1 MIKRLLTAISICL
14 LTITAFAQT
23 GTLKGKVTDSAGT
36 PVEAVAVQIEN
47 TKFIGITDA
56 KGNYKIGNIPA
67 GNYSALIEIV
77 GANTVEQKTAITA
90 NQTTV
95 LNITLQQKINELK
108 KVDVIRPFVSGQGMG
123 HMPET
128 YEGVNYSGL
137 KTEVLVL
144 DSLDANKAQDNF
156 RETLGRLPGS
166 NYSETEGGGFPSNGV
181 AFRGLIPTQSTEIQT
196 RQNGYNLSGDVY
208 GYPES
213 YYLPPLIAVS
223 EIQVIRGESSLQ
235 FGPQFGG
242 VINYVI
248 KDGPLDKPWEFGL
261 EQTAGSYD
269 FVSDVLSGGGTY
281 KKWHYYSF
289 VQYKSTDGWR
299 PNSDVKQVTGFAKVE
314 YDASD
319 KFKIGLE
326 YTLLRNMIHMPGG
339 LTDAEFDQNPDQ
351 SFRTRNWLSSP
362 WNLLALTSTYK
373 ISDNSSLTLK
383 SVVNNSARNLVWKN
397 EDGGPQQPDTI
408 TPSGT
413 YTPREVER
421 ESFLSV
427 TNELRFLTSWKLGSV
442 KSTFNIGIRYFQ
454 GGMYRE
460 ESGPGSTGTNF
471 DLNLYGGTWGDSL
484 YFTTTNIAPFVE
496 NTFHFGKLSVTP
508 GFRYEYIKST
518 ASGRVTDNSNPLV
531 PDTFQTNVTRTWL
544 IPLGG
549 CALQYKTSNFT
560 NIYGN
565 IVQAYEP
572 TTYENLTPIGTT
584 AQIDQNL
591 KDVSGFNSDLGWRGK
606 AGRFINFDID
616 AFYMTFDKEIGYETL
631 NGISGHY
638 QYETN
643 VGNSVHKG
651 IETYV
656 EVHVFKIFSNN
667 RKIGDFSFFNSYAY
681 DDSRYVTGP
690 YTGNMEEFAPAN
702 IERIGL
708 NYSYKNFS
716 VTALYSYTSLTYA
729 DATNFGKDGEIDPSG
744 EVGLMPAY
752 HVVDLS
758 SSYKIKHYA
767 LQFGISNLLNAKYF
781 NFRTNEYPGPGIIP
795 APGINFYAGISATF

>member
-1 MIKRLLTAISICL
+1 MIKRLLIPISIGL
-14 LTITAFAQT
+14 LSATAFAQT
-23 GTLKGKVTDSAGT
+23 GNLKGKVTDSVGT
-36 PVEAVAVQIEN
+36 AVEGAAVQIEN
-47 TKFIGITDA
+47 SKYITTTDN
-56 KGNYKIGNIPA
+56 KGNYKFENISA
-67 GNYSALIEIV
+67 GNYSVLVEIV
-77 GANTVEQKTAITA
+77 GSNSMEEKTEIKDK
-90 NQTTV
+90 QTTT
-95 LNITLQQKINELK
+95 LDFKLQQKVTQLN

-166 NYSETEGGGFPSNGV
+166 NYSESEGGGFPSNGI
-181 AFRGLIPTQSTEIQT
+181 AFRGLIPTQSIEIQT

-242 VINYVI
+242 IINYVI
-248 KDGPLDKPWEFGL
+248 KDGPLDKPLEFGV
-261 EQTAGSYD
+261 EQTGGSYD
-269 FVSDVLSGGGTY
+269 FVSDVLNAGGTY
-281 KKWHYYSF
+281 KKWHYFSF
-289 VQYKSTDGWR
+289 VQYKATDGWR

-326 YTLLRNMIHMPGG
+326 YTLLRNLIHMPGG
-339 LTDAEFDQNPDQ
+339 LTDQEFDENSDQ

-362 WNLLALTSTYK
+362 WNLLALTSTYN
-373 ISDNSSLTLK
+373 ISENSSLTLK

-397 EDGGPQQPDTI
+397 EDGGPQVADSI
-408 TPSGT
+408 TPNGT
-413 YTPREVER
+413 YVPREVER
-421 ESFLSV
+421 ESFLSI
-427 TNELRFLTSWKLGSV
+427 TNELRLLTSWNIGSV
-442 KSTFNIGIRYFQ
+442 KSTFNAGVRYFY
-454 GGMYRE
+454 GEMWRE
-460 ESGPGSTGTNF
+460 EEGPGSTGTNF

-484 YFTTTNIAPFVE
+484 YFTTVNIAPFVE
-496 NTFHFGKLSVTP
+496 NTFHFGRLSVTP

-518 ASGRVTDNSNPLV
+518 ASGNVTDNSNPLV
-531 PDTFQTNVTRTWL
+531 PDTFHTSVNRTWM

-549 CALQYKTSNFT
+549 CALQFKTSDFT
-560 NIYGN
+560 SIYGN

-584 AQIDQNL
+584 AVIDPNL
-591 KDVSGFNSDLGWRGK
+591 KDVNGYNSDIGWRGK
-606 AGRFINFDID
+606 AGRFINFDVD
-616 AFYMTFDKEIGYETL
+616 AFYMVFNQEIGYETL
-631 NGISGHY
+631 PGLNGPY

-643 VGNSVHKG
+643 LGDAVHKG

-667 RKIGDFSFFNSYAY
+667 PKIGDFSFFNSYAY
-681 DDSRYVTGP
+681 DDSRYVSGP
-690 YTGNMEEFAPAN
+690 YQGNFEEFAPVN
-702 IERIGL
+702 IERLGV
-708 NYSYKNFS
+708 NYTYKAVSTTVVYSYS
-716 VTALYSYTSLTYA
+716 SLSYA
-729 DATNFGKDGEIDPSG
+729 DANNSG
-744 EVGLMPAY
+744 ENVALENSEVGPIPAY
-752 HVVDLS
+752 HVVDWS
-758 SSYKIKHYA
+758 SSCRIKNYA

-781 NFRTNEYPGPGIIP
+781 NLRTNEYPGPGIIP
-795 APGINFYAGISATF
+795 APGINFYVGLSATF

>member
-1 MIKRLLTAISICL
+1 MTNKLLLPFLLCMVSSI
-14 LTITAFAQT
+14 AFAQT

-36 PVEAVAVQIEN
+36 AVEGAAVQIEN
-47 TKFIGITDA
+47 SRFVSSTDN
-56 KGNYKIGNIPA
+56 KGNYKFENIPA
-67 GNYSALIEIV
+67 GNYSVLVEIV
-77 GANTVEQKTAITA
+77 GSNSVEEKTEIKDK
-90 NQTTV
+90 QTTT
-95 LNITLQQKINELK
+95 LDFKLQQKVTQLK
-108 KVDVIRPFVSGQGMG
+108 RVEVVRPFVSGQGMG

-128 YEGVNYSGL
+128 YEGINYSGL

-144 DSLDANKAQDNF
+144 DSLDANKSQDNF

-166 NYSETEGGGFPSNGV
+166 NYSETEGGGFPSNGI

-242 VINYVI
+242 VINYVT
-248 KDGPLDKPWEFGL
+248 KDGPLDKPLEFGV

-269 FVSDVLSGGGTY
+269 FVSDVLTAGGTY

-314 YDASD
+314 YEASD

-351 SFRTRNWLSSP
+351 SFRSRNWLSSP

-373 ISDNSSLTLK
+373 ISDNSMLTLK

-397 EDGGPQQPDTI
+397 EEGGPQQPDTI
-408 TPSGT
+408 TPNGT
-413 YTPREVER
+413 YVPREVER
-421 ESFLSV
+421 ENFLSI
-427 TNELRFLTSWKLGSV
+427 TNELRLLSNWNLGSV
-442 KSTFNIGIRYFQ
+442 KSTFNVGVRYFQ
-454 GGMYRE
+454 GEMWRE
-460 ESGPGSTGTNF
+460 EAGPGSTGTNF

-484 YFTTTNIAPFVE
+484 YFTTTNMAPFIE
-496 NTFHFGKLSVTP
+496 NTFHFGRLSVTP
-508 GFRYEYIKST
+508 GFRYEYIRST
-518 ASGRVTDNSNPLV
+518 ANGFIDSSSNPLV
-531 PDTFQTNVTRTWL
+531 PNRINTSIARTWL

-549 CALQYKTSNFT
+549 CALQFKTSDFT
-560 NIYGN
+560 AIYGN

-584 AQIDQNL
+584 AQIDPNL
-591 KDVSGFNSDLGWRGK
+591 KDVNGYNSDLGWRGK
-606 AGRFINFDID
+606 AGRFINFDVD
-616 AFYMTFDKEIGYETL
+616 VFYMTFNQEIGFETL
-631 NGISGHY
+631 PGVNGLY

-651 IETYV
+651 LETYV
-656 EVHVFKIFSNN
+656 EIHVFKIFSNHS
-667 RKIGDFSFFNSYAY
+667 KIGDFSFFNSYAY
-681 DDSRYVTGP
+681 DDSRYVSGP
-690 YTGNMEEFAPAN
+690 YAGNSEEFAPAN
-702 IERIGL
+702 IERIGV
-708 NYSYKNFS
+708 NYTYKNFS
-716 VTALYSYTSLTYA
+716 TTALFSYSSFTYA
-729 DATNFGKDGEIDPSG
+729 DATNFGKNGEIDPTG

-752 HVVDLS
+752 HVADWS
-758 SSYKIKHYA
+758 SSYKIKNYA

-781 NFRTNEYPGPGIIP
+781 NFRTSEYPGPGIIP
-795 APGINFYAGISATF
+795 APGINFYVGLSATF

>member
-1 MIKRLLTAISICL
+1 MLSGAV
-14 LTITAFAQT
+14 FAQN
-23 GTLKGKVTDSAGT
+23 GTLKGIVMDSTGAA
-36 PVEAVAVQIEN
+36 VEAATVQIEN
-47 TKFIGITDA
+47 TKFITSTDS
-56 KGNYKIGNIPA
+56 KGNYKIENIPA
-67 GNYSALIEIV
+67 GSYSVLV
-77 GANTVEQKTAITA
+77 DLMGSNTVEKKTEIKEKHTTELNFSLLQKVT
-90 NQTTV
+90 Q
-95 LNITLQQKINELK
+95 LQ
-108 KVDVIRPFVSGQGMG
+108 KVEVSRPFVSGQGMG

-166 NYSETEGGGFPSNGV
+166 NYSETEGGGFPSNGI
-181 AFRGLIPTQSTEIQT
+181 AFRGLIPAQSTEIQT

-242 VINYVI
+242 VINYII
-248 KDGPLDKPWEFGL
+248 KDGPLDKPWEFNL

-281 KKWHYYSF
+281 KKWHYFSF
-289 VQYKSTDGWR
+289 VQYKATDGWR

-319 KFKIGLE
+319 RFKIGIE
-326 YTLLRNMIHMPGG
+326 YTLLRNLIHMPGG
-339 LTDAEFDQNPDQ
+339 LTDAEFHQNPDQ
-351 SFRTRNWLSSP
+351 SFRARNWLSSP
-362 WNLLALTSTYK
+362 WNLFALTSTYK

-397 EDGGPQQPDTI
+397 EDGGPQQADSI
-408 TPSGT
+408 TPTGT
-413 YTPREVER
+413 YMPREVER
-421 ESFLSV
+421 ESFLSI
-427 TNELRFLTSWKLGSV
+427 TNELRLLTSWNLGSV
-442 KSTFNIGIRYFQ
+442 QSTFNLGVRYFQ
-454 GGMYRE
+454 GEMWRE

-484 YFTTTNIAPFVE
+484 YFTTTNVAPFIE
-496 NTFHFGKLSVTP
+496 NTFHFGRLSVTP
-508 GFRYEYIKST
+508 GFRYEYIRST
-518 ASGRVTDNSNPLV
+518 AIGIVTDNSNPLV
-531 PDTFQTNVTRTWL
+531 SNTFQTSIARTWL

-549 CALQYKTSNFT
+549 CAVQFKTSDFT

-565 IVQAYEP
+565 IIQAYEP

-584 AQIDQNL
+584 AKIDTSL
-591 KDVSGFNSDLGWRGK
+591 KDVNGYNSDLGWRGK
-606 AGRFINFDID
+606 AGRFINFDVD
-616 AFYMTFDKEIGYETL
+616 VFYMTFNQEIGYETL
-631 NGISGHY
+631 PGVNGLY

-651 IETYV
+651 VETYV
-656 EVHVFKIFSNN
+656 EVHLFKIFSDHS
-667 RKIGDFSFFNSYAY
+667 KIGDFSFFNSYAY
-681 DDSRYVTGP
+681 DDSRYVSGP
-690 YTGNMEEFAPAN
+690 YTGNFEEFAPVN
-702 IERIGL
+702 IERIGI
-708 NYSYKNFS
+708 NYTYKNFS
-716 VTALYSYTSLTYA
+716 VTTLYSFTSLAYA
-729 DATNFGKDGEIDPSG
+729 DATNFGKNGEIDPTG

-758 SSYKIKHYA
+758 STYKIKNYA
-767 LQFGISNLLNAKYF
+767 IQFGISNLLNAKYF
-781 NFRTNEYPGPGIIP
+781 NLRTNEYPGPGIIP
-795 APGINFYAGISATF
+795 APGINFYVGLSATF